1 MASSQDAPVAEL
13 AQLQLAVRKT
23 EAELRELRE
32 AEDNATKLAVE
43 AEKVR
48 LRNTAREELK
58 KMHDILAVSQLP
70 AERSGMTVQE
80 YFPELQA
87 MELKVKTREL
97 VIVLNYLYETDPE
110 FAYSLIHCVASTQS
124 SDATCA
130 GSEQRGEVPLM
141 HSLLEAMNPD
151 LFAFLVNDIC
161 CVPPHPLD
169 DASAPAFIEG
179 QAADLGTTTSASL
192 IIANGSPHGAGG
204 GAAAGRGCVLPGRR
218 HTRRRG

>member
-32 AEDNATKLAVE
+32 AEANATKLAVE

-58 KMHDILAVSQLP
+58 KMHDILAVSQLH

-151 LFAFLVNDIC
+151 LFAFLVNEIIC
-161 CVPPHPLD
+161 IIFFEQGCMSFHSHCRTAIHFYYIDKKSVHVIVKCRFSRKSYGCCLCCNIIYRTAKNLD
-169 DASAPAFIEG
+169 VS
-179 QAADLGTTTSASL
+179 
-192 IIANGSPHGAGG
+192 
-204 GAAAGRGCVLPGRR
+204 
-218 HTRRRG
+218 